1 MEAVELFRTYYSNL
15 LNISGKMN
23 ETEENELTV
32 EELYNLSPDDIL
44 EKFYKEVA
52 GNDLTEEQRNLF
64 RDAMTAVENE
74 ECGAQ

>member
-1 MEAVELFRTYYSNL
+1 
-15 LNISGKMN
+15 MN